1 MLLNNSIGARC
12 KLVTPKPVKTGDL
25 LYYNHFGQ
33 LTAEPQKYAP
43 VAVACSSMD
52 SDGYVLMKFDD
63 SRFLPNTII
72 NTSGSFYVPPIKNKP
87 EPKPLSIEDFTV
99 DIKEVPS
106 IDNINKVK

>member
-1 MLLNNSIGARC
+1 MLRNNSIGARC

-25 LYYNHFGQ
+25 LYYNQFGQ
-33 LTAEPQKYAP
+33 LTAEPQNYAP

-63 SRFLPNTII
+63 SKFLPNSIFSP
-72 NTSGSFYVPPIKNKP
+72 SGSFFVPQIKKKS
-87 EPKPLSIEDFTV
+87 EPKPLNIEDFIV

-106 IDNINKVK
+106 IDNIDKVK

>member
-1 MLLNNSIGARC
+1 MSLNNSIGARC

-33 LTAEPQKYAP
+33 LTAEPQDNTP

-63 SRFLPNTII
+63 SKFLPNTII
-72 NTSGSFYVPPIKNKP
+72 SPSGSFFVPQVKKKP
-87 EPKPLSIEDFTV
+87 EPKPLNIEDFV
-99 DIKEVPS
+99 VQVKDAPS
-106 IDNINKVK
+106 IDNISKVK